1 VLRLLAGMAALAW
14 ALAAA
19 DACAQASPPAPAETP
34 AEPAPAALGGLQ
46 ASGLRIEAAATRAA
60 VQVADPAI
68 EQALTLTNQGPP
80 ALVEFAELAN
90 SRVRLPTEWR
100 RADGS
105 VIRETILLAH
115 GASLAVTLSS
125 LAPQAG
131 IYRAR
136 IRLLDPVDRHELW
149 AGYFA
154 LERRAALPAAGV
166 LLPPGAPFER
176 DIGIWMR
183 PTELAFTLHNPGMTT
198 LTLQR
203 PQLLELRRETG
214 GRSRAIFVG
223 VVDGRYECPQAPMP
237 AGTLVLTPDASCLGI
252 VRARIQ
258 GAGSYVAR
266 VSVTG
271 TDGGQ
276 AAGDVRM
283 NVRLGWYWAAL
294 VTALGSLGGWVVG
307 TFRRVWRARSLL
319 AEAAALQRER
329 LARISRRAQAIGF
342 GEVTQPTVRAVDD
355 LIQDIQD
362 KSDLT
367 GLAERLAKLGGRV
380 ERLDR
385 WQTLESHVMGTAD
398 AAATE
403 AARTKLRVAL
413 EDLDST
419 DTDLSA
425 LFAAVNTAS
434 AGAARDTKARAA
446 AQAAGAS
453 PAPPPPSGLDSPM
466 IASRTSD
473 AAALIAVRRKHIELI
488 VNGVAGLALVASAVN
503 AVWANDPT
511 WGDLSDVLGL
521 MITAFAVQAG
531 GSVALGQWSGAAQS
545 GGQAATPQPAGQ

>member
-1 VLRLLAGMAALAW
+1 MAALAC
-14 ALAAA
+14 ALAAPGA
-19 DACAQASPPAPAETP
+19 VAQAPPPPPESPAYVTPTDPSPAE
-34 AEPAPAALGGLQ
+34 LSGLQ
-46 ASGLRIEAAATRAA
+46 AAGLRMEAAPTRAA
-60 VQVADPAI
+60 VQVADPAV
-68 EQALTLTNQGPP
+68 EQSLTLTNQGPT
-80 ALVEFAELAN
+80 ALVEFSDLAN
-90 SRVRLPTEWR
+90 NRVRLPTEWR
-100 RADGS
+100 RGDGA
-105 VIRETILLAH
+105 VIKAPVSLAH
-115 GASLAVTLSS
+115 GASLAVTLSA

-136 IRLLDPVDRHELW
+136 VRLLDPFDRHELW
-149 AGYFA
+149 VGYFA

-176 DIGIWMR
+176 DIGLWLS
-183 PTELAFTLHNPGMTT
+183 PTEVMFTVHNPGMST

-214 GRSRAIFVG
+214 GRSRSIFVG
-223 VVDGRYECPQAPMP
+223 EIDGRFECPQAPMP
-237 AGTLVLTPDASCLGI
+237 GGTLILTPDASCLGV
-252 VRARIQ
+252 VRARIE

-276 AAGDVRM
+276 AAGDVRV

-329 LARISRRAQAIGF
+329 LARISRRAQALGL
-342 GEVTQPTVRAVDD
+342 GEVTEPTVRAVDD
-355 LIQDIQD
+355 LIQQIQD
-362 KSDLT
+362 KSDQA
-367 GLAERLAKLGGRV
+367 GLAEKLARLGGRI

-385 WQTLESHVMGTAD
+385 WQTLESHIVGTAD
-398 AAATE
+398 ADATK
-403 AARTKLRVAL
+403 AARIELRAAL
-413 EDLDST
+413 EDLDTT

-425 LFAAVNTAS
+425 LFAAVS
-434 AGAARDTKARAA
+434 KAA
-446 AQAAGAS
+446 ADAAPDNEARVAALAAGAS
-453 PAPPPPSGLDSPM
+453 PAPPPPSGLDAPM

-473 AAALIAVRRKHIELI
+473 AAALIATRRMHIELI
-488 VNGVAGLALVASAVN
+488 VNGVAGLVLVASAVN

-521 MITAFAVQAG
+521 LIAAFALQAG

-545 GGQAATPQPAGQ
+545 GGQAATPQPANGV